1 MNKFENIYQDA
12 ALMRKFLL
20 GEANEAERKE
30 LEKRLAECP
39 DLKKV
44 YEQLQ
49 NGETLKAAFGEYK
62 DYSSKKAYQSFLQ
75 KIGRMEK
82 KERKPSISRVWWYA
96 AAAVIVLAAGL
107 SFYMSNFYSAVEEK
121 RVLIQ
126 PGTQQAQLTLPDGS
140 IIDVDK
146 KEVNVV
152 VDGVQVKYKKGVL
165 SYQPTVTTQHEEEST
180 EEKPVKSN
188 ELVIPRGGENTVI
201 LADGTTVHLNAGSKL
216 TYPVRF
222 AGKRRVV
229 ALEGE
234 AYFDVVKDETR
245 PFIVQTHLGEVTVLG
260 TAFNI
265 NAYTDASVYTTLVHG
280 KVQFSSSSIGTIILS
295 PGEQA
300 VVSAN
305 GSEKRMVDLDEY
317 VGWVDGRYVFNNRP
331 LGEIMQTFERWY
343 DIQVYYETPH
353 LRDITYSGNLKRYG
367 TINSFLDAL
376 ELTGDLTY
384 KIIPSIY
391 NRLLLNIL

>member
-82 KERKPSISRVWWYA
+82 KERKPFISRVWWYA
-96 AAAVIVLAAGL
+96 AAAVIVLAVGL

-121 RVLIQ
+121 RALIQ

-234 AYFDVVKDETR
+234 AYFEVCKTGQ
-245 PFIVQTHLGEVTVLG
+245 PFIVCTQGMQVEVLG
-260 TAFNI
+260 TTFNI
-265 NAYTDASVYTTLVHG
+265 SAYPQEEYQTTLVNG
-280 KVQFSSSSIGTIILS
+280 SVKVNTETGESCILKPSQQATISLGNSSIQI
-295 PGEQA
+295 
-300 VVSAN
+300 
-305 GSEKRMVDLDEY
+305 RMVDAGFYTSWIKGKIHFKDQRLED
-317 VGWVDGRYVFNNRP
+317 
-331 LGEIMQTFERWY
+331 IMKILSRWY
-343 DIQVYYETPH
+343 DMEVIFANEKIKDLRFGCNVDRYSEITP
-353 LRDITYSGNLKRYG
+353 
-367 TINSFLDAL
+367 FV
-376 ELTGDLTY
+376 
-384 KIIPSIY
+384 
-391 NRLLLNIL
+391 RLLEETQKVHVKVNNKTITFYN

>member
-234 AYFDVVKDETR
+234 AYFEVCKTGQ
-245 PFIVQTHLGEVTVLG
+245 PFIVCTQGMQVEVLG
-260 TAFNI
+260 TTFNI
-265 NAYTDASVYTTLVHG
+265 SAYPQEEYQTTLVNG
-280 KVQFSSSSIGTIILS
+280 SVKVNTETGESCILKPSQQATISLGNSSIQI
-295 PGEQA
+295 
-300 VVSAN
+300 
-305 GSEKRMVDLDEY
+305 RMVDAGFYTSWIKGKIHFKDQRLED
-317 VGWVDGRYVFNNRP
+317 
-331 LGEIMQTFERWY
+331 IMKILSRWY
-343 DIQVYYETPH
+343 DMEVIFANEKIKDLRFGCNVDRYSEITP
-353 LRDITYSGNLKRYG
+353 
-367 TINSFLDAL
+367 FV
-376 ELTGDLTY
+376 
-384 KIIPSIY
+384 
-391 NRLLLNIL
+391 RLLEETQKVHVKVNNKTITFYN